1 MTKDVFANEAPKFW
15 EKQLSIVPIA
25 PGTKR
30 PPSEM
35 KGWQGNLSSLP
46 NEAKRNEWLV
56 KYADHGIGLLLGY
69 RVSQD
74 SILVAFDVDDERLVK
89 LVLCYLDLRH
99 DTRSAVL
106 SGKIGKKGATIF
118 ALAPNDLKS
127 TVLKGVGGLGNI
139 DFLAAGKMTVM
150 PPSIHPETGQ
160 PYQIY
165 GISILEAD
173 LEKLPRISERDINI
187 LKAAIGSEHAV
198 TLISGTATHDAGV
211 ALTAVLV
218 RSGATDEEILSIFEG
233 LLPENYEGNS
243 LKELPEWVASARVN
257 GFEKFDKNQSETI
270 ASHLVKLARSKVELF
285 HDSDATAYATF
296 SNNTGTETLPVKA
309 SRFES
314 WLRGEA
320 FKQFEKPVGTGPLY
334 EAIATLETLAIYDG
348 PECTVYSRVAGDK
361 TRIEIDRGA
370 QDHKFVSITRDG
382 WQLTDTSTFKFVRG
396 SGFSMVPAA
405 KRSGD
410 IYRLQAL
417 LSLDMQN
424 FYLLLG
430 FLLNALRPTGPY
442 FILLIEGEQGS
453 GKSLFAHIVKMIID
467 PNRASRLRLPDNDR
481 DLMIHAKEF
490 WLLNFDNASGMKAD
504 MSDALCVLATGGG
517 IAVRKLY
524 TNGELHVMSFARPF
538 VINGIS
544 GYANRPDL
552 LERGIPIRLQPLG
565 EENRKTE
572 GEILA
577 ELKDVL
583 PDVLGAL
590 YDAVSLAL
598 RNFADTEPPRNLRMA
613 DAAQWLMSAEPA
625 LKLPPGTLVQAIVNA
640 QDDVFVDRI
649 NNESLVIK
657 LRQFTPDQP
666 FEGYIG
672 DLFAAIDAAQ
682 DPNLPKTPAH
692 LSSQLTRLRPAMAK
706 AGISVEFLAK
716 DRGGRKVRII
726 AEALDGV
733 KKVRRF

>member
-1 MTKDVFANEAPKFW
+1 MTKDIFSNAAPKFW
-15 EKQLSIVPIA
+15 EKQLSIVPIT

-30 PPSEM
+30 PPSDM
-35 KGWQGNLSSLP
+35 PGWQGNLASLP
-46 NEAKRNEWLV
+46 SVAKRNLWGN
-56 KYADHGIGLLLGY
+56 KYQNHGLGLLLGTLVY
-69 RVSQD
+69 QNLA
-74 SILVAFDVDDERLVK
+74 LVAIDIDDDRLVK
-89 LVLCYLDLRH
+89 FILRYLNLNREDR
-99 DTRSAVL
+99 RSVL

-118 ALAPNDLKS
+118 VLAPNELKS
-127 TVLKGVGGLGNI
+127 TVLKGAGGLGNI

-160 PYQIY
+160 PYQTN
-165 GISILEAD
+165 GVSILEVNF
-173 LEKLPRISERDINI
+173 EKLPRISEQDINI

-218 RSGATDEEILSIFEG
+218 RSGATDDEILSIFEG

-243 LKELPEWVASARVN
+243 LKELQEWVASARIN
-257 GFEKFDKNQSETI
+257 GFEKSDKNQSETI

-296 SNNTGTETLPVKA
+296 SSGTGIETLPVKA

-314 WLRGEA
+314 WLRSEA
-320 FKQFEKPVGTGPLY
+320 FKQLDKPVGTGPLY

-348 PECTVYSRVAGDK
+348 PECAVYNRVAGDK
-361 TRIEIDRGA
+361 SCIEIDRGA
-370 QDHKFVSITRDG
+370 QDQKFVSITRDG
-382 WQLTDTSTFKFVRG
+382 WQLTDTGAFKFVRG
-396 SGFSMVPAA
+396 SGFSMVPLA
-405 KRSGD
+405 KRGGD

-417 LSLDMQN
+417 LSLDVQS

-552 LERGIPIRLQPLG
+552 LERGIPIRLQPMG

-577 ELKDVL
+577 ELEDIL
-583 PDVLGAL
+583 PDVLGVL
-590 YDAVSLAL
+590 YDAVSTAL

-625 LKLPPGTLVQAIVNA
+625 LKLPPGTLIQAIVNA

-649 NNESLVIK
+649 NNDSLVIK

-706 AGISVEFLAK
+706 AGISVEFLVK
-716 DRGGRKVRII
+716 DRGGRKVRIV
-726 AEALDGV
+726 AEALVSV